1 MSAHHATVLWTLDDG
16 DFRKRRYSRA
26 HRLIFNGG
34 VEIPGSPA
42 TAIVPLPFSRED
54 AADPE
59 SMFTASLSA
68 CHMMWFLDLAA
79 RGGFTITEYRDEA
92 EGELGKMPATGKMG
106 MTKVTLRPKITF
118 TGEKLPTAEDLA
130 RLHHAAHEACFI
142 ANSVTT
148 EVVVE

>member
-1 MSAHHATVLWTLDDG
+1 MSSHHATVLWTHDGG
-16 DFRKRRYSRA
+16 DFRKRRFSRA
-26 HRLIFNGG
+26 HRLIFSGG
-34 VEIPGSPA
+34 AEIAGSPA

-79 RGGFTITEYRDEA
+79 RGGFTISEYRDEA
-92 EGELGKMPATGKMG
+92 EGTLGKMPATGKMG
-106 MTKVTLRPKITF
+106 MTRVVLRPKITF
-118 TGEKLPTAEDLA
+118 TGEKLPTPDDLA
-130 RLHHAAHEACFI
+130 RLHHEAHEACFI